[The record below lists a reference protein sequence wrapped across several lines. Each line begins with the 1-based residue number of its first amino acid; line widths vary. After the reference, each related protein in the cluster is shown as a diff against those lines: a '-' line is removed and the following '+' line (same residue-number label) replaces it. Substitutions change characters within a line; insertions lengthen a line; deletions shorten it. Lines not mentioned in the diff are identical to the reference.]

1 MCCCLEVI
9 VSQTFYCQ
17 FFSSP
22 KHEGFAQGGSYCSS
36 DKKMVKDLGLL
47 YHLKLVN

>member
-9 VSQTFYCQ
+9 VSQTFYCT

-22 KHEGFAQGGSYCSS
+22 KLEGFAQGGSSYKS
-36 DKKMVKDLGLL
+36 DKKMVKDLGF
-47 YHLKLVN
+47 